1 MRIEE
6 IQRGSGSDGD
16 STQHYRRFESCL
28 LHETAFGHKKKRD
41 MYTLLGTHNSATGE
55 KPADLVSRLGAP
67 IAKCQNRTISQQ
79 LEAGVRLFDLRVK
92 PYRRRS
98 GLYFPLEHIEDCTL
112 GHGMCDYS
120 ITLRDALRLICD
132 FGKENGREMYVLV
145 TLEDDACGLEEKFAV
160 DVIKLVAPMP
170 YVTLL
175 EVNVKRPEWT
185 QLWRNH
191 SSEVTYRKDYPLIGG
206 LRMLL
211 PFPWIWNKFIDYRPQ
226 VDAQVYSLRDF
237 V

>member
-1 MRIEE
+1 
-6 IQRGSGSDGD
+6 
-16 STQHYRRFESCL
+16 
-28 LHETAFGHKKKRD
+28 

-55 KPADLVSRLGAP
+55 KPADLVSCLGAP
-67 IAKCQNRTISQQ
+67 IAKCQSRTITQQ

-112 GHGMCDYS
+112 GHGMCDYN
-120 ITLRDALRLICD
+120 ITLRDALRLIRD

-145 TLEDDACGLEEKFAV
+145 TLEDEAYGLEEKFAV

-175 EVNVKRPEWT
+175 EVNVKRPEWM
-185 QLWRNH
+185 QLWRNP
-191 SSEVTYRKDYPLIGG
+191 SSKVTYRKDYPLIRG

-211 PFPWIWNKFIDYRPQ
+211 PLPWFWNKFIDYRPQ